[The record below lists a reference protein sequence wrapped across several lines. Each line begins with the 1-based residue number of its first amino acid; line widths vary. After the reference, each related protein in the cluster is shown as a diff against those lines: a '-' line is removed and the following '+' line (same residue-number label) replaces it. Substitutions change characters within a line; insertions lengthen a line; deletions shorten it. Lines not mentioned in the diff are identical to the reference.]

1 MLSLNW
7 TLLYLPFSEKGGSFG
22 RCEKMSSGQVLERL
36 SWVWIKKKIK
46 NGGPLSREHNQTLFQ
61 PKFKKGQ
68 MNERLLQ
75 VWITFPAMLIAHLQF
90 PHISFRHLQHP
101 LHPGQGRDGSTAPYE
116 KIGTVTTLFVYLSN
130 LINISLIV
138 SVGSISYKY
147 KFTPSGKLS

>member
-1 MLSLNW
+1 
-7 TLLYLPFSEKGGSFG
+7 
-22 RCEKMSSGQVLERL
+22 
-36 SWVWIKKKIK
+36 
-46 NGGPLSREHNQTLFQ
+46 
-61 PKFKKGQ
+61 
-68 MNERLLQ
+68 
-75 VWITFPAMLIAHLQF
+75 MLIAHLQF